1 LNPLKAKSL
10 IPEVAQELDLEESLV
25 QDVVKYYWKNIR
37 KNLSEMSH
45 PKIHVTNLGDFNVKH
60 WKIDTLIT
68 NLEKWEEE
76 NTLKGN
82 HLINARYKVAE
93 NLFTFKNLRK
103 KLEEE
108 QQRKH
113 FVGLHKQTKYVKK

>member
-1 LNPLKAKSL
+1 MNPLKAKSL

-25 QDVVKYYWKNIR
+25 QDVVKHYWKNIR

-60 WKIDTLIT
+60 WKLDTMIT

-82 HLINARYKVAE
+82 HLINARYKVVE
-93 NLFTFKNLRK
+93 NLFTLKTLRK
-103 KLEEE
+103 KIDEEE
-108 QQRKH
+108 QRKQ
-113 FVGLHKQTKYVKK
+113 FVRLHKKTKYVKK